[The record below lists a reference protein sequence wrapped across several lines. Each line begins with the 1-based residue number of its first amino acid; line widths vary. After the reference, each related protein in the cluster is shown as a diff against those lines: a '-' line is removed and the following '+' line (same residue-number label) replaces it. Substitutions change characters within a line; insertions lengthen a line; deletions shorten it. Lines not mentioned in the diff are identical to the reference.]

1 MAVVIEWLE
10 FRVPTEYRERYVQVD
25 DQVWTPALQ
34 QYPGFISKE
43 TWLDAEDLELV
54 VLMIRWRSREE
65 WYAIPEAALAKIEQA
80 FDAALGVPYQLAASR
95 SFQVRRFPVS

>member
-1 MAVVIEWLE
+1 MVIEWLE

-25 DQVWTPALQ
+25 DQVWTPALR

-43 TWLDAEDLELV
+43 TWLDAEDPELV

-65 WYAIPEAALAKIEQA
+65 WDAIPDAALAKIEQA
-80 FDAALGVPYQLAASR
+80 FDAALGVPYGLAASR
-95 SFQVRRFPVS
+95 SFQVRRFPVG